1 MKEKYHK
8 IKEFLANPKKKSLT
22 LIIIYAIFFGFVFL
36 YINSSKSIDSNIT
49 INNNNNN
56 NNINISS
63 YEYIYEFNETKITG
77 TYYNSKLVF
86 YIDNTKYD
94 IDESVNIKE
103 LNIDYP
109 IIELS
114 YNNIKKFL
122 DNITYESKTEYK
134 DGNTKYEYILN
145 NQEFNDYFRLNIKDE
160 LVNIIVYEKDYINE
174 IEINSSYKINVYYN
188 NINNITNI
196 ETNKEY

>member
-22 LIIIYAIFFGFVFL
+22 LIIIYAIFFCFVFL
-36 YINSSKSIDSNIT
+36 YINSSKPVDSNI
-49 INNNNNN
+49 IVNNKND
-56 NNINISS
+56 ISS
-63 YEYIYEFNETKITG
+63 YEYIYEFNDTKITG
-77 TYYNSKLVF
+77 TYYNKKLVF
-86 YIDNTKYD
+86 NLDNTKYD
-94 IDESVNIKE
+94 INEDVNIKE

-114 YNNIKKFL
+114 YNNIKNFL
-122 DNITYESKTEYK
+122 DSITYASKTEYK

-145 NQEFNDYFRLNIKDE
+145 NKEFNDYFKLNIEDE
-160 LVNIIVYEKDYINE
+160 IVTIIVYEKDYINE
-174 IEINSSYKINVYYN
+174 IEINSSYKIHVNYN

-196 ETNKEY
+196 ETNTEK

>member
-1 MKEKYHK
+1 MREKYHK

-36 YINSSKSIDSNIT
+36 YINSSKPVDSNI
-49 INNNNNN
+49 IVNNKN
-56 NNINISS
+56 NISS
-63 YEYIYEFNETKITG
+63 YEYIYEFNGVKITG
-77 TYYNSKLVF
+77 TYYNKKLVF
-86 YIDNTKYD
+86 NLDNTKYD
-94 IDESVNIKE
+94 IDESVDMKE

-114 YNNIKKFL
+114 YNNIDKFL
-122 DNITYESKTEYK
+122 DSITYESKTEYK

-145 NQEFNDYFRLNIKDE
+145 NQAFNDYFKLNIEDE
-160 LVNIIVYEKDYINE
+160 IVTIIVYEKDYINE
-174 IEINSSYKINVYYN
+174 IDVNSSYKIHVNYN

-196 ETNKEY
+196 ETNTEK